1 MNPVKRIYL
10 SVHSRVEF
18 AQIVR
23 YRNKLNKNAFSSV
36 LAAVQKID
44 QCSEFLDVDVDQIVE
59 NDDKK
64 EVLLITFSIY
74 KRFFTKKTRDLS
86 AILWNHHY
94 RLVDIGFWNPTLKK
108 KSIKTLSFIFVKDGS
123 KIDNVLFPFIPVK

>member
-18 AQIVR
+18 IQIVR

-36 LAAVQKID
+36 LAAIQKID
-44 QCSEFLDVDVDQIVE
+44 QCSEFLDVDADQIVD
-59 NDDKK
+59 NDDNK
-64 EVLLITFSIY
+64 EVLLITFSMY

-86 AILWNHHY
+86 TTLWNHHY
-94 RLVDIGFWNPTLKK
+94 RLVDLGFWNPSNKK

-123 KIDNVLFPFIPVK
+123 KVDNALFPFISVK